1 MKKHTITIRMGA
13 GVWTVT
19 AHDPKGDVSF
29 DLNAMGREQKGR
41 FFSQFRRIMNQKY
54 GA

>member
-1 MKKHTITIRMGA
+1 MKKHSITIRMGA

-19 AHDPKGDVSF
+19 AHDAGGEVAF
-29 DLNAMGREQKGR
+29 DLNAMSREQRGR

-54 GA
+54 GR